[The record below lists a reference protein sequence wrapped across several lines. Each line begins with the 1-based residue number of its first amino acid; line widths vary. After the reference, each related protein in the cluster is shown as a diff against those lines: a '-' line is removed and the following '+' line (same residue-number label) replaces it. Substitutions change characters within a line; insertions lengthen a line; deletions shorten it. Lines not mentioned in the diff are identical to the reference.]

1 MHLGNEKLIMHLDN
15 EKLVD
20 TDNFFLVLDLMHLDN
35 EKLIMHLDNAPVYC
49 LLTKLIMH
57 LFTAYMEN

>member
-35 EKLIMHLDNAPVYC
+35 EKLIMHL
-49 LLTKLIMH
+49 
-57 LFTAYMEN
+57 FTAYLQN